1 MFTSYEDRIAMLD
14 EFAEGAKPL
23 QNKMKNPVFERND
36 GWNLMLGD
44 SNIAAFNGASIYSS
58 RKETVD
64 ELLAAFVKYG
74 RESNIRLVGPGIVHL
89 SALEARGYKNYGGT
103 PFMLWPADNSVDSF
117 TLRDGLSVR
126 RLEPTNLPQMLAIYA
141 DSFGMREEELAVF
154 QTMMFAAP
162 EDHTYGLFKE
172 NEMVS
177 IVTAM
182 VYKDSVGIWTMGTPT
197 AHQKNGYGQQL
208 LSQVMKTHKAM
219 GGKRFYLHAST
230 AGKFLYDKAGWIT
243 LDYFP
248 YLAKAQT
255 E

>member
-89 SALEARGYKNYGGT
+89 SALEARGYKNYGGA

-126 RLEPTNLPQMLAIYA
+126 RLEQSDLPQMLAVYA
-141 DSFGMREEELAVF
+141 DSFGMPEEMLAAF
-154 QTMMFAAP
+154 QKM
-162 EDHTYGLFKE
+162 LFIT
-172 NEMVS
+172 NE
-177 IVTAM
+177 IH
-182 VYKDSVGIWTMGTPT
+182 I
-197 AHQKNGYGQQL
+197 
-208 LSQVMKTHKAM
+208 
-219 GGKRFYLHAST
+219 YL
-230 AGKFLYDKAGWIT
+230 
-243 LDYFP
+243 
-248 YLAKAQT
+248 
-255 E
+255 